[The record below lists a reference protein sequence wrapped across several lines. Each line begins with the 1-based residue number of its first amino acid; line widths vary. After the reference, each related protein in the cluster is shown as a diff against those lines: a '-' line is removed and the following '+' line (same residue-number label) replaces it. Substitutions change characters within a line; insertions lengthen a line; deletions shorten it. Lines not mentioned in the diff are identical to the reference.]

1 MPTWPRD
8 RLRMQPIGQYS
19 HLETGFVCSGDGPGL
34 DISQHR
40 QNPMNIRPMD
50 EEDAEDVLAIY
61 AEGIEDGLATFET
74 QCPSWEE
81 WDESHLQECRLVAES
96 DGTVIGWAA
105 LSPVSKR
112 GCYRGVAEVSVYV
125 GRTERRRGVGRAL
138 LKALVRASER
148 AGFWTLQGTT
158 LEDNTAS
165 LRVQADC
172 GFRVVGTRERISQLD
187 GRWRSTVVTERRS
200 AVVGIERSE
209 DGPEP
214 PPARDPG
221 APCA

>member
-1 MPTWPRD
+1 
-8 RLRMQPIGQYS
+8 
-19 HLETGFVCSGDGPGL
+19 
-34 DISQHR
+34 
-40 QNPMNIRPMD
+40 MNIRSMYKD
-50 EEDAEDVLAIY
+50 DAQAVIAIY

-74 QCPSWEE
+74 QCPSWDE
-81 WDESHLQECRLVAES
+81 WDENHFQECRLVAET

-112 GCYRGVAEVSVYV
+112 ASYRGVAEVSVYV
-125 GRTERRRGVGRAL
+125 ARAKRGRGVGSAL
-138 LKALVRASER
+138 LRALVRESEK
-148 AGFWTLQGTT
+148 AGFWTLQGAT
-158 LEDNTAS
+158 LEDNAAS
-165 LRVQADC
+165 LRVQEDC
-172 GFRVVGTRERISQLD
+172 GFRVVGTRERISQLE

-200 AVVGIERSE
+200 AVVGIEKLQ

>member
-1 MPTWPRD
+1 MTI
-8 RLRMQPIGQYS
+8 L
-19 HLETGFVCSGDGPGL
+19 
-34 DISQHR
+34 
-40 QNPMNIRPMD
+40 PMRKD
-50 EEDAEDVLAIY
+50 DANAVLAIY

-81 WDESHLQECRLVAES
+81 WDENHLQECRLVAES
-96 DGTVIGWAA
+96 DGAVIGWAA

-112 GCYRGVAEVSVYV
+112 ACYRGVAEVSVYV
-125 GRTERRRGVGRAL
+125 RRAERRRGVGRAL

-172 GFRVVGTRERISQLD
+172 GFRVVGTRERVGQLD

-200 AVVGIERSE
+200 PVVGVEKLQ
-209 DGPEP
+209 DGPQP

-221 APCA
+221 EPCA